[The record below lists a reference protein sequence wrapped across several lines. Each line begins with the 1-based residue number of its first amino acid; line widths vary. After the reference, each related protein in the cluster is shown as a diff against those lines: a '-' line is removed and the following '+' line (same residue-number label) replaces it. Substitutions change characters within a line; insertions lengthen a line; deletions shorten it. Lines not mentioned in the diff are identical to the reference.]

1 MSRLAILG
9 SRIPP
14 GLGSIRFRIAILTA
28 GALVVIAGILVGA
41 LHLGISATLD
51 DEQGLARFS
60 QPGLLATEDGQLLR
74 TDTLVVAE
82 AAELERATNA
92 ETLRKIRDISLA
104 ALGGLFIVSLG
115 VAWVVAGRVLRP
127 VDTMTA
133 AAQGIDA
140 SSLSRRLALDG
151 PDHELK
157 QLGDAFDGMLA
168 RLDSAF
174 ATQRR
179 YVAEASHE
187 LRNPLAVI
195 RTNLDVALAEPD
207 ASADVLRSHAGIA
220 LRASDRMA
228 GVIGDLLAVARL
240 EAPGSR
246 ARELDLAEIATE
258 VGDELDALAALRG
271 LSIER
276 RFAPGLRVAGNREAL
291 KRAVANL
298 LDNAVRLA
306 PESSRIELAGRQ
318 ANGWVFIT
326 VTDEGPGIDPE
337 DQPHVFDRF
346 WHGDHS
352 RPGSGLGLAVVKQ
365 VADSHGGRVSVRPSP
380 AGGSTFELAV
390 PAAA

>member
-1 MSRLAILG
+1 MSRLAVLG
-9 SRIPP
+9 SRLPE

-28 GALVVIAGILVGA
+28 GALFAIAAIFVGA
-41 LHLGISATLD
+41 LHFGISATLD
-51 DEQGLARFS
+51 DEQGLGELS
-60 QPGLLATEDGQLLR
+60 QPGL
-74 TDTLVVAE
+74 VVAE
-82 AAELERATNA
+82 DGTVVATDRVVVAQMDELEQAA
-92 ETLRKIRDISLA
+92 DAHALRKLRDVALA
-104 ALGGLFIVSLG
+104 SLGGLFLVSLA

-127 VDTMTA
+127 VDRMTA
-133 AAQGIDA
+133 AAEGIDA
-140 SSLSRRLALDG
+140 SSLSRRLAFDG
-151 PDHELK
+151 PEHELK

-174 ATQRR
+174 AAQRR

-246 ARELDLAEIATE
+246 ARDVDLAEIAAE
-258 VGDELDALAALRG
+258 VGDELEALAALRE
-271 LSIER
+271 LRIER
-276 RFAPGLRVAGNREAL
+276 RIAPGLRVAGNREAL
-291 KRAVANL
+291 KRALANM

-306 PESSRIELAGRQ
+306 PEGSRIELAGSQ
-318 ANGWVFIT
+318 ANGWVSIT

-337 DQPHVFDRF
+337 DRPHVFDRF
-346 WHGDHS
+346 WHGDGS

-365 VADSHGGRVSVRPSP
+365 VADSHGGRVSDRPSP
-380 AGGSTFELAV
+380 AGGSRFELAV
-390 PAAA
+390 PAAS

>member
-1 MSRLAILG
+1 MSRLAVLG
-9 SRIPP
+9 SRLPP

-28 GALVVIAGILVGA
+28 GALFAIAAIFVGA
-41 LHLGISATLD
+41 LHFGISATLD
-51 DEQGLARFS
+51 DERGLGELS
-60 QPGLLATEDGQLLR
+60 QPGL
-74 TDTLVVAE
+74 VVAE
-82 AAELERATNA
+82 DGTVVGTDSVVVAQVDELEQAA
-92 ETLRKIRDISLA
+92 DAHALRQLRNVALA
-104 ALGGLFIVSLG
+104 SLGGLFLVSLA

-127 VDTMTA
+127 VGRMTD

-140 SSLSRRLALDG
+140 SSLSRRLAFEG
-151 PDHELK
+151 PEHELK

-174 ATQRR
+174 AAQRR

-207 ASADVLRSHAGIA
+207 ASSDVLRSHAGIA

-246 ARELDLAEIATE
+246 ARDLDLAEIAAE
-258 VGDELDALAALRG
+258 VGDELEALAALRE
-271 LSIER
+271 LRIER
-276 RFAPGLRVAGNREAL
+276 RIAPGLRVAGNREAL
-291 KRAVANL
+291 KRALANL

-306 PESSRIELAGRQ
+306 PEGSRIELAGSQ
-318 ANGWVFIT
+318 ANGWVSIT

-337 DQPHVFDRF
+337 DRAHVFDRF
-346 WHGDHS
+346 WHGDRS

-365 VADSHGGRVSVRPSP
+365 VADSHGGRASVRPSP

-390 PAAA
+390 PAAS